1 MKFDFDIA
9 VIIAFL
15 LLNLIFGL
23 ASGRGIKN
31 IREYAIGSRNFSTAT
46 IVATIV
52 ATWIFGSVVSL
63 NLIET
68 YNNGLYFIIPGIADG
83 ISFFIIAYFYAP
95 RMKEF
100 LGKLSV
106 AEAMGSVYGKNV
118 RIITAISGIIPAIGN
133 IAIQFSIFTIL
144 LNYLFGEVNI
154 YILLFGSLV
163 VITYSSLGG
172 IKSVT
177 FTDMIQFFT
186 FGVVIP
192 MMVFLI
198 WKEISSVDEISNI
211 LITNPL
217 FDYKEVLNIDNPR
230 FSSVI
235 LLFLFF
241 MIPGLDPALFQRITM
256 AKSTTQITRAFI
268 VSGIIITCFYML
280 IDFAGVL
287 LLADNVTNINENNI
301 LRYVLDNYCHAGFK
315 GFFIIG
321 IMAMI
326 MSTADSYI
334 NTSSILFSYDLCQSL
349 GVRLSEQKTLLLI
362 RISSLFIGFA
372 GLLLSFLS
380 GNLLEMILASHG
392 FYMPI
397 VSIPLILAIFG
408 FRSSSTA
415 VLIGM
420 VAGFVTVIYFKVFSK
435 VDSIIPGMLGNLI
448 FFMGSHYILG
458 EKCGWVGIKDKSP
471 LDALRLERKRKI
483 NRFLQSIKT
492 FSFIGFCQNNTP
504 KEERIFVYF
513 GLFSAI
519 IVFSNAYPLPKN
531 LQEQYITTL
540 NSIYYSTLM
549 LSAVFITYPVWLE
562 KFKNK
567 IFISVLWNITV
578 FYNLVFCSSLL
589 VVISLFNQ
597 INVAVLIT
605 GLITVAILMRWQVA
619 ILMIISGV
627 AMSIWFYENYLQL
640 DFVPDYVV
648 NLQFKIIYFLLL
660 ISTVLIAFSK
670 PKQEQNQLTED
681 KVLHLGNQLQDHA
694 ISLEKALKVKSEFL
708 QNIEHEGHTPIT
720 GITTTGQVLYEYYD
734 QLSEKERKEMARN
747 IAKSSD
753 RLLTL
758 VNNLIDV
765 SKLSTMKYQLN
776 KTQVNLSE
784 LLYDRLEYCKKLYLE
799 QKNLNF
805 LNRIEDNILIEC
817 DRHYITSAIDSLIVN
832 AIKNTRE
839 GDITIGLHRSEFE
852 LKFSISN
859 GGEIPKE
866 ELNTIFEPFTIGSN
880 SRTKSGAI
888 PNGQRG
894 LGLAL
899 CKLAIEAH
907 GGCIWVENSMH
918 REVIF
923 TFTIPVV
930 NKVV

>member
-23 ASGRGIKN
+23 TSGRGIKN
-31 IREYAIGSRNFSTAT
+31 IREYAIGNRNFSTAT

-52 ATWIFGSVVSL
+52 ATWVSGNSFGMAAFDSHYMG
-63 NLIET
+63 I
-68 YNNGLYFIIPGIADG
+68 YFIIPGLADA
-83 ISFFIIAYFYAP
+83 ISLLIIGYFVAP
-95 RMKEF
+95 RAAEF
-100 LGKLSV
+100 LGSLSV
-106 AEAMGSVYGKNV
+106 AEAMGDLYGKAV
-118 RIITAISGIIPAIGN
+118 RTITAISAIIPAIGS
-133 IAIQFSIFTIL
+133 IAIQFVIL
-144 LNYLFGEVNI
+144 I
-154 YILLFGSLV
+154 SLLKHFFEISGLYAVCVSSLV
-163 VITYSSLGG
+163 VIAYSTFGG

-186 FGVVIP
+186 FSVIIP
-192 MMVFLI
+192 MVVFLI
-198 WKEISSVDEISNI
+198 WNKTANLETIVNTLEQ
-211 LITNPL
+211 NPI
-217 FDYKEVLNIDNPR
+217 FDYHNLDYLNN
-230 FSSVI
+230 FFI
-235 LLFLFF
+235 LLFFL
-241 MIPGLDPALFQRITM
+241 IPGFDPVIFQRIIM
-256 AKSTTQITRAFI
+256 AKNTSQISKSFI
-268 VSGIIITCFYML
+268 ISGIVIFFCLYLTFYFIGLM
-280 IDFAGVL
+280 
-287 LLADNVTNINENNI
+287 LLADNHTNLDPNSLIKDI
-301 LRYVLDNYCHAGFK
+301 LDNYISSGFK

-321 IMAMI
+321 IMAMV

-349 GVRLSEQKTLLLI
+349 GVKLSAKKSLLLV
-362 RISSLFIGFA
+362 RVSSLLIGVS
-372 GLLLSFLS
+372 GLLLSLFS
-380 GNLLEMILASHG
+380 QNLLNLILNTYS

-435 VDSIIPGMLGNLI
+435 VDSIMPGMLGNLI

-458 EKCGWVGIKDKSP
+458 EKGRWVGIKDKSP

-483 NRFLQSIKT
+483 NRFLRSIKT
-492 FSFIGFCQNNTP
+492 FNFIEFCQNNTP

-540 NSIYYSTLM
+540 NFIYYSTLV

-567 IFISVLWNITV
+567 IFISVLWNLTV

-627 AMSIWFYENYLQL
+627 AMSIWFYKNYLQL
-640 DFVPDYVV
+640 DFAPDYVIT
-648 NLQFKIIYFLLL
+648 LQFKIIYFLLL
-660 ISTVLIAFSK
+660 ISTVLIAFLK

-681 KVLHLGNQLQDHA
+681 KVLHLGNQLQDQA
-694 ISLEKALKVKSEFL
+694 ISLEKALKVKNEFL

-805 LNRIEDNILIEC
+805 FNRIEDNILIEC
-817 DRHYITSAIDSLIVN
+817 DLHYITSAIDSLIVN
-832 AIKNTRE
+832 AIKHTRE

-923 TFTIPVV
+923 TFTIPV

>member
-31 IREYAIGSRNFSTAT
+31 IREYAIGNRNFSTAT

-95 RMKEF
+95 RMREF

-106 AEAMGSVYGKNV
+106 AEAMGSIYGTNV
-118 RIITAISGIIPAIGN
+118 RIITAVSGIIPAIGN

-144 LNYLFGEVNI
+144 LNYLFGELNI
-154 YILLFGSLV
+154 YVLVFSSLI
-163 VITYSSLGG
+163 VITYSTLGG

-198 WKEISSVDEISNI
+198 WQEINSVDEISNI
-211 LITNPL
+211 LTTNPL
-217 FDYKEVLNIDNPR
+217 FDYKEVLNIENPR
-230 FSSVI
+230 FSGVI
-235 LLFLFF
+235 FLFLFF
-241 MIPGLDPALFQRITM
+241 MVPGLDPALFQRITM
-256 AKSTTQITRAFI
+256 AKSTMQIAKAFI
-268 VSGIIITCFYML
+268 ISGIVITCFYML
-280 IDFAGVL
+280 VDFAGVL
-287 LLADNVTNINENNI
+287 LLADNVTNIDENNVMQ
-301 LRYVLDNYCHAGFK
+301 YVLDNYCPTGFK
-315 GFFIIG
+315 GFFMIG

-349 GVRLSEQKTLLLI
+349 GVKLSEQKTLLLI
-362 RISSLFIGFA
+362 RISSLLIGIA
-372 GLLLSFLS
+372 GLLLSFFS
-380 GNLLEMILASHG
+380 GNLLEMILTSHG

-397 VSIPLILAIFG
+397 VSVPLILAIFG

-420 VAGFVTVIYFKVFSK
+420 VAGFVTVIYFKIFSK
-435 VDSIIPGMLGNLI
+435 VDSIMPGMLGNLV

-458 EKCGWVGIKDKSP
+458 EKGGWVGIKDKSP
-471 LDALRLERKRKI
+471 LLALRLERKRKI
-483 NRFLQSIKT
+483 NNFFQSIKT
-492 FSFIGFCQNNTP
+492 FSFIKFCQNNTP

-513 GLFSAI
+513 GLFSTI
-519 IVFSNAYPLPKN
+519 IIFSNAYSVPKN
-531 LQEQYITTL
+531 LYEQYMSTL
-540 NSIYYSTLM
+540 NFIYYSTLV
-549 LSAVFITYPVWLE
+549 LSAVFITYPVWIE

-567 IFISVLWNITV
+567 IFISVLWNLTV

-619 ILMIISGV
+619 ISMIISGV
-627 AMSIWFYENYLQL
+627 AMSIWLYENYIEL

-660 ISTVLIAFSK
+660 ISTVLIAFLK

-681 KVLHLGNQLQDHA
+681 KVLHLDSQLQDHA
-694 ISLEKALKVKSEFL
+694 INLEKALKVKNEFL

-720 GITTTGQVLYEYYD
+720 GITSTGQVLYEYYD
-734 QLSEKERKEMARN
+734 RLSDKERKDLARN
-747 IAKSSD
+747 IARSSD

-776 KTQVNLSE
+776 KTRVNLTD
-784 LLYDRLEYCKKLYLE
+784 LLYSRLEYCKKLYLE
-799 QKNLNF
+799 QENLNF
-805 LNRIEDNILIEC
+805 LNRIEDNVLIEG
-817 DRHYITSAIDSLIVN
+817 DRHYITSAIDSLIIN
-832 AIKNTRE
+832 SIKHARD
-839 GDITIGLHRSEFE
+839 GDITISLHRSESE

-859 GGEIPKE
+859 KGKIPPE
-866 ELNTIFEPFTIGSN
+866 ELNAIFEPFIIGSN

-894 LGLAL
+894 LGLTL

-907 GGCIWVENSMH
+907 GGRIWAENSLH
-918 REVIF
+918 EEVIF
-923 TFTIPVV
+923 KFTIPVS
-930 NKVV
+930 KIS

>member
-31 IREYAIGSRNFSTAT
+31 IREYAIGNRNFSTAT

-95 RMKEF
+95 RMREF

-106 AEAMGSVYGKNV
+106 AEAMGSIYGTNV
-118 RIITAISGIIPAIGN
+118 RIITAVSGIIPAIGN

-144 LNYLFGEVNI
+144 LNYLFGELNI
-154 YILLFGSLV
+154 YVLVFSSLI
-163 VITYSSLGG
+163 VITYSTLGG

-198 WKEISSVDEISNI
+198 WQEINSVDEISNI
-211 LITNPL
+211 LTTNPL
-217 FDYKEVLNIDNPR
+217 FDYKEVLNIENPR
-230 FSSVI
+230 FSGVI
-235 LLFLFF
+235 FLFLFF

-256 AKSTTQITRAFI
+256 AKSTMQIAKAFI
-268 VSGIIITCFYML
+268 ISGIVITCFYML
-280 IDFAGVL
+280 VDFAGVL
-287 LLADNVTNINENNI
+287 LLADNVTNIDENNV
-301 LRYVLDNYCHAGFK
+301 LQYVLDNYCPTGFK
-315 GFFIIG
+315 GFFMIG

-349 GVRLSEQKTLLLI
+349 GVKLSEQKTLLLI
-362 RISSLFIGFA
+362 RISSLLIGIA
-372 GLLLSFLS
+372 GLLLSFFS
-380 GNLLEMILASHG
+380 GNLLEMILTSHG

-397 VSIPLILAIFG
+397 VSVPLILAIFG

-420 VAGFVTVIYFKVFSK
+420 VAGFVTVIYFKIFSK
-435 VDSIIPGMLGNLI
+435 VDSIMPGMLGNLV

-458 EKCGWVGIKDKSP
+458 EKGGWVGIKDKSP
-471 LDALRLERKRKI
+471 LVTLRLERKRKI
-483 NRFLQSIKT
+483 NNFFQSIKT
-492 FSFIGFCQNNTP
+492 FSFIKFCQNNTP

-513 GLFSAI
+513 GLFSTI
-519 IVFSNAYPLPKN
+519 IIFSNAYSVPKN
-531 LQEQYITTL
+531 LYEQYMSTL
-540 NSIYYSTLM
+540 NFIYYSTLV
-549 LSAVFITYPVWLE
+549 LSAVFITYPVWIE

-567 IFISVLWNITV
+567 IFISVLWNLTV

-597 INVAVLIT
+597 INVAVLIA

-619 ILMIISGV
+619 ISMIISGV
-627 AMSIWFYENYLQL
+627 AVSIWFYENYIEL

-660 ISTVLIAFSK
+660 ISTVLIAFLK

-681 KVLHLGNQLQDHA
+681 KVLHLDSQLQDHA
-694 ISLEKALKVKSEFL
+694 INLEKALKVKNEFL

-720 GITTTGQVLYEYYD
+720 GITSTGQVLYEYYD
-734 QLSEKERKEMARN
+734 RLSDKERKEMARN

-776 KTQVNLSE
+776 KTRINLTE
-784 LLYDRLEYCKKLYLE
+784 LLYSRLEYCKKLYLE

-805 LNRIEDNILIEC
+805 LNRIEENVLIEG
-817 DRHYITSAIDSLIVN
+817 DRHYITSAIDSLIIN
-832 AIKNTRE
+832 SIKHARD
-839 GDITIGLHRSEFE
+839 GDITISLHRSESE

-859 GGEIPKE
+859 KGEIPQE
-866 ELNTIFEPFTIGSN
+866 ELNAIFEPFIIGSN

-894 LGLAL
+894 LGLTL

-907 GGCIWVENSMH
+907 GGRIWAENSLH
-918 REVIF
+918 GEVIF
-923 TFTIPVV
+923 KFNIPVS
-930 NKVV
+930 KVS

>member
-15 LLNLIFGL
+15 ILNLIFGL

-31 IREYAIGSRNFSTAT
+31 IREYAIGNRNFSTAT

-95 RMKEF
+95 RMREF

-106 AEAMGSVYGKNV
+106 AEAMGSIYGTNV
-118 RIITAISGIIPAIGN
+118 RIITAVSGIIPAIGN

-144 LNYLFGEVNI
+144 LNYLFGELNI
-154 YILLFGSLV
+154 YVLVFSSLI
-163 VITYSSLGG
+163 VITYSTLGG

-198 WKEISSVDEISNI
+198 WQEINSVDEISNI
-211 LITNPL
+211 LTTNPL
-217 FDYKEVLNIDNPR
+217 FDYKEVLNIENPR
-230 FSSVI
+230 FSGVI
-235 LLFLFF
+235 FLFLFF
-241 MIPGLDPALFQRITM
+241 MVPGLDPALFQRITM
-256 AKSTTQITRAFI
+256 AKSTMQIAKAFI
-268 VSGIIITCFYML
+268 ISGIVITCFYML
-280 IDFAGVL
+280 VDFAGVL
-287 LLADNVTNINENNI
+287 LLADNVTNIDENNV
-301 LRYVLDNYCHAGFK
+301 LQYVLDNYCPTGFK
-315 GFFIIG
+315 GFFMIG

-349 GVRLSEQKTLLLI
+349 GVKLSEQKTLLLI
-362 RISSLFIGFA
+362 RISSLLIGIG
-372 GLLLSFLS
+372 GLLLSFFS
-380 GNLLEMILASHG
+380 GNLLEMILTSHG

-397 VSIPLILAIFG
+397 VSVPLILAIFG

-420 VAGFVTVIYFKVFSK
+420 VAGFVTVIYFKIFSK
-435 VDSIIPGMLGNLI
+435 VDSIMPGMLGNLV

-458 EKCGWVGIKDKSP
+458 EKGGWVGIKDKSP
-471 LDALRLERKRKI
+471 LLALRLERKRKI
-483 NRFLQSIKT
+483 NNFFQSIKT
-492 FSFIGFCQNNTP
+492 FSFIKFCQNNTP

-513 GLFSAI
+513 GLFSTI
-519 IVFSNAYPLPKN
+519 IIFSNAYSVPKN
-531 LQEQYITTL
+531 LYEQYMSTL
-540 NSIYYSTLM
+540 NFIYYSTLV
-549 LSAVFITYPVWLE
+549 LSAVFITYPVWIE

-567 IFISVLWNITV
+567 IFISVLWNLTV

-619 ILMIISGV
+619 ISMIISGV
-627 AMSIWFYENYLQL
+627 AMSIWFYENYIEL

-660 ISTVLIAFSK
+660 ISTVLIAFLK

-681 KVLHLGNQLQDHA
+681 KVLHLDSQLQDHA
-694 ISLEKALKVKSEFL
+694 INLEKALKVKNEFL

-720 GITTTGQVLYEYYD
+720 GITSTGQVLYEYYD
-734 QLSEKERKEMARN
+734 RLSDKERKDLARN
-747 IAKSSD
+747 IARSSD

-776 KTQVNLSE
+776 KTRVNLTD
-784 LLYDRLEYCKKLYLE
+784 LLYSRLEYCKKLYLE
-799 QKNLNF
+799 QENLNF
-805 LNRIEDNILIEC
+805 LNRIEDNVLIEG
-817 DRHYITSAIDSLIVN
+817 DRHYITSAIDSLIIN
-832 AIKNTRE
+832 SIKHARD
-839 GDITIGLHRSEFE
+839 GDITISLHRSESE

-859 GGEIPKE
+859 KGKIPPE
-866 ELNTIFEPFTIGSN
+866 ELNAIFEPFIIGSN

-894 LGLAL
+894 LGLTL

-907 GGCIWVENSMH
+907 GGRIWAENSLH
-918 REVIF
+918 GEVIF
-923 TFTIPVV
+923 KFTIPVS
-930 NKVV
+930 KIS

>member
-31 IREYAIGSRNFSTAT
+31 IREYAIGNRNFSTAT

-95 RMKEF
+95 RMREF

-106 AEAMGSVYGKNV
+106 AEAMGSIYGTNV
-118 RIITAISGIIPAIGN
+118 RIITAVSGIIPAIGN

-144 LNYLFGEVNI
+144 LNYLFGELNI
-154 YILLFGSLV
+154 YVLVFSSLI
-163 VITYSSLGG
+163 VITYSTLGG

-198 WKEISSVDEISNI
+198 WQEINSVDEISNI
-211 LITNPL
+211 LTTNPL
-217 FDYKEVLNIDNPR
+217 FDYKEVLNIENPR
-230 FSSVI
+230 FSGVI
-235 LLFLFF
+235 FLFLFF
-241 MIPGLDPALFQRITM
+241 MVPGLDPALFQRITM
-256 AKSTTQITRAFI
+256 AKSTMQIAKAFI
-268 VSGIIITCFYML
+268 ISGIVITCFYML
-280 IDFAGVL
+280 VDFAGVL
-287 LLADNVTNINENNI
+287 LLADNVTNIDENNV
-301 LRYVLDNYCHAGFK
+301 LQYVLDNYCPTGFK
-315 GFFIIG
+315 GFFMIG

-349 GVRLSEQKTLLLI
+349 GVKLSEQKTLLLI
-362 RISSLFIGFA
+362 RISSLLIGIA
-372 GLLLSFLS
+372 GLLLSFFS
-380 GNLLEMILASHG
+380 GNLLEMILTSHG

-397 VSIPLILAIFG
+397 VSVPLILAIFG

-420 VAGFVTVIYFKVFSK
+420 VAGFVTVIYFKIFSK
-435 VDSIIPGMLGNLI
+435 VDSIMPGMLGNLV

-458 EKCGWVGIKDKSP
+458 EKGGWVGIKDKSP
-471 LDALRLERKRKI
+471 LLALRLERKRKI
-483 NRFLQSIKT
+483 NNFFQSIKT
-492 FSFIGFCQNNTP
+492 FSFIKFCQNNTP

-513 GLFSAI
+513 GLFSTI
-519 IVFSNAYPLPKN
+519 IIFSNAYSVPKN
-531 LQEQYITTL
+531 LYEQYMSTL
-540 NSIYYSTLM
+540 NFIYYSTLV
-549 LSAVFITYPVWLE
+549 LSAVFITYPVWIE

-567 IFISVLWNITV
+567 IFISVLWNLTV

-619 ILMIISGV
+619 ISMIISGV
-627 AMSIWFYENYLQL
+627 AMSIWLYENYIEL

-660 ISTVLIAFSK
+660 ISTVLIAFLK

-681 KVLHLGNQLQDHA
+681 KVLHLDSQLQDHA
-694 ISLEKALKVKSEFL
+694 INLEKALKVKNESL

-720 GITTTGQVLYEYYD
+720 GITSTGQVLYEYYD
-734 QLSEKERKEMARN
+734 RLSDKERKDLARN
-747 IAKSSD
+747 IARSSD

-776 KTQVNLSE
+776 KTRVNLTD
-784 LLYDRLEYCKKLYLE
+784 LLYSRLEYCKKLYLE
-799 QKNLNF
+799 QENLNF
-805 LNRIEDNILIEC
+805 LNRIEDNVLIEG
-817 DRHYITSAIDSLIVN
+817 DRHYITSAIDSLIIN
-832 AIKNTRE
+832 SIKHARD
-839 GDITIGLHRSEFE
+839 GDITISLHRSESE

-859 GGEIPKE
+859 KGKIPQE
-866 ELNTIFEPFTIGSN
+866 ELNAIFEPFIIGSN

-894 LGLAL
+894 LGLTL

-907 GGCIWVENSMH
+907 GGRIWAENSLH
-918 REVIF
+918 GEVIF
-923 TFTIPVV
+923 KFTIPG
-930 NKVV
+930 

>member
-9 VIIAFL
+9 VIIAL

-31 IREYAIGSRNFSTAT
+31 IREYAIGNRNFSTAT

-95 RMKEF
+95 RMREF

-106 AEAMGSVYGKNV
+106 AEAMGSIYGTNV
-118 RIITAISGIIPAIGN
+118 RIITAVSGIIPAIGN

-144 LNYLFGEVNI
+144 LNYLFGELNI
-154 YILLFGSLV
+154 YILVFSSLI
-163 VITYSSLGG
+163 VITYSTLGG

-198 WKEISSVDEISNI
+198 WQEINSVDEISNI
-211 LITNPL
+211 LTTNPL
-217 FDYKEVLNIDNPR
+217 FDYKEVLNTENPR
-230 FSSVI
+230 FSGVI
-235 LLFLFF
+235 FLFLFF
-241 MIPGLDPALFQRITM
+241 MVPGLDPALFQRITM
-256 AKSTTQITRAFI
+256 AKSTMQIAKAFI
-268 VSGIIITCFYML
+268 ISGIVITCFYML
-280 IDFAGVL
+280 VDFAGVL
-287 LLADNVTNINENNI
+287 LLADNVTNIDENNV
-301 LRYVLDNYCHAGFK
+301 LQYVLDNYCPTGFK
-315 GFFIIG
+315 GFFMIG

-349 GVRLSEQKTLLLI
+349 GVKLSEQKTLLLI
-362 RISSLFIGFA
+362 RISSLLIGIG
-372 GLLLSFLS
+372 GLLLSFFS
-380 GNLLEMILASHG
+380 GNLLEMILTSHG

-397 VSIPLILAIFG
+397 VSVPLILAIFG

-420 VAGFVTVIYFKVFSK
+420 VAGFVTVIYFKIFSK
-435 VDSIIPGMLGNLI
+435 VDSIMPGMLGNLV

-458 EKCGWVGIKDKSP
+458 EKGGWVGIKDKSP
-471 LDALRLERKRKI
+471 LLALRLERKI
-483 NRFLQSIKT
+483 NNFFQSIKT
-492 FSFIGFCQNNTP
+492 FSFIKFCQNNTP

-513 GLFSAI
+513 GLFSTI
-519 IVFSNAYPLPKN
+519 IIFSNAYSVPKN
-531 LQEQYITTL
+531 LYEQYMSTL
-540 NSIYYSTLM
+540 NFIYYSTLV
-549 LSAVFITYPVWLE
+549 LSAVFITYPVWIE

-567 IFISVLWNITV
+567 IFISVLWNLTV

-619 ILMIISGV
+619 ISMIISGV
-627 AMSIWFYENYLQL
+627 AMSIWFYENYIEL

-660 ISTVLIAFSK
+660 ISTVLIAFLK

-681 KVLHLGNQLQDHA
+681 KVLHLDSQLQDHA
-694 ISLEKALKVKSEFL
+694 INLEKALKVKNEFL

-720 GITTTGQVLYEYYD
+720 GITSTGQVLYEYYD
-734 QLSEKERKEMARN
+734 RLSDKERKEMARN

-776 KTQVNLSE
+776 KTRINLTE
-784 LLYDRLEYCKKLYLE
+784 LLYSRLEYCKKLYLE

-805 LNRIEDNILIEC
+805 LNRIEENVLIEG
-817 DRHYITSAIDSLIVN
+817 DRHYITSAIDSLIIN
-832 AIKNTRE
+832 SIKHARD
-839 GDITIGLHRSEFE
+839 GDITISLHRSESE

-859 GGEIPKE
+859 KGEIPQE
-866 ELNTIFEPFTIGSN
+866 ELNAIFEPFIIGSN

-894 LGLAL
+894 LGLTL

-907 GGCIWVENSMH
+907 GGRIWAENSLH
-918 REVIF
+918 GEVIF
-923 TFTIPVV
+923 KFTIPVS
-930 NKVV
+930 KIS

>member
-31 IREYAIGSRNFSTAT
+31 IREYAIGNRNFSTAT

-95 RMKEF
+95 RMREF

-106 AEAMGSVYGKNV
+106 AEAMGSIYGTNV
-118 RIITAISGIIPAIGN
+118 RIITAVSGIIPAIGN

-144 LNYLFGEVNI
+144 LNYLFEELNI
-154 YILLFGSLV
+154 YVLVFSSLI
-163 VITYSSLGG
+163 VITYSTLGG

-198 WKEISSVDEISNI
+198 WQEINSVDEISNI
-211 LITNPL
+211 LTTNPL
-217 FDYKEVLNIDNPR
+217 FDYKEVLNIENPR
-230 FSSVI
+230 FSGVI
-235 LLFLFF
+235 FLFLFF
-241 MIPGLDPALFQRITM
+241 MVPGLDPALFQRITM
-256 AKSTTQITRAFI
+256 AKSTMQIAKAFI
-268 VSGIIITCFYML
+268 ISGIVITCFYML
-280 IDFAGVL
+280 VDFAGVL
-287 LLADNVTNINENNI
+287 LLADNVTNIDENNV
-301 LRYVLDNYCHAGFK
+301 LQYVLDNYCPTGFK
-315 GFFIIG
+315 GFFMIG

-349 GVRLSEQKTLLLI
+349 GVKLSEQKTLLLI
-362 RISSLFIGFA
+362 RISSLLIGIA
-372 GLLLSFLS
+372 GLLLSFFS
-380 GNLLEMILASHG
+380 GNLLEMILTSHG

-397 VSIPLILAIFG
+397 VSVPLILAIFG

-420 VAGFVTVIYFKVFSK
+420 VAGFVTVIYFKIFSK
-435 VDSIIPGMLGNLI
+435 VDSIMPGMLGNVV

-458 EKCGWVGIKDKSP
+458 EKGGWVGIKDKSP
-471 LDALRLERKRKI
+471 LVALRLERKI
-483 NRFLQSIKT
+483 NNFLQSIKT
-492 FSFIGFCQNNTP
+492 FSFIKFCQNNTP

-513 GLFSAI
+513 GLFSTI
-519 IVFSNAYPLPKN
+519 IIFSNAYSVPKN
-531 LQEQYITTL
+531 LYEQYMSTL
-540 NSIYYSTLM
+540 NFIYYSTLV
-549 LSAVFITYPVWLE
+549 LSAVFITYPVWIE

-567 IFISVLWNITV
+567 IFISVLWNLTV

-619 ILMIISGV
+619 ISMIISGV
-627 AMSIWFYENYLQL
+627 AMSIWFYENYIEL

-660 ISTVLIAFSK
+660 ISTVLIAFLK

-681 KVLHLGNQLQDHA
+681 KVLHLDSQLQDHA
-694 ISLEKALKVKSEFL
+694 INLEKALKVKNEFL

-720 GITTTGQVLYEYYD
+720 GITSAGQVLYEYYD
-734 QLSEKERKEMARN
+734 RLSDKERKEMARN

-776 KTQVNLSE
+776 KTRINLTE
-784 LLYDRLEYCKKLYLE
+784 LLYSRLEYCKKLYLE

-805 LNRIEDNILIEC
+805 LNRIEENVLIEG
-817 DRHYITSAIDSLIVN
+817 DRHYITSAIDSLIIN
-832 AIKNTRE
+832 SIKHARE
-839 GDITIGLHRSEFE
+839 GDITISLHRSESE

-859 GGEIPKE
+859 KGEIPQE
-866 ELNTIFEPFTIGSN
+866 ELNAIFEPFIIGSN

-894 LGLAL
+894 LGLTL

-907 GGCIWVENSMH
+907 GGRIWAENSLSG
-918 REVIF
+918 EVIF
-923 TFTIPVV
+923 KFTIPVS
-930 NKVV
+930 KVS

>member
-31 IREYAIGSRNFSTAT
+31 IREYAIGNRNFSTAT

-95 RMKEF
+95 RMREF

-106 AEAMGSVYGKNV
+106 AEAMGSIYGTNV
-118 RIITAISGIIPAIGN
+118 RIITAVSGIIPAIGN

-144 LNYLFGEVNI
+144 LNYLFGELNI
-154 YILLFGSLV
+154 YVLVFSSLI
-163 VITYSSLGG
+163 VITYSTLGG

-198 WKEISSVDEISNI
+198 WQEINSVDEISNI
-211 LITNPL
+211 LTTNPL
-217 FDYKEVLNIDNPR
+217 FNYKEVLNIENPR
-230 FSSVI
+230 FSGVI
-235 LLFLFF
+235 FLFLFF
-241 MIPGLDPALFQRITM
+241 MVPGLDPALFQRITM
-256 AKSTTQITRAFI
+256 AKSTMQIAKAFI
-268 VSGIIITCFYML
+268 ISGIVITCFYML
-280 IDFAGVL
+280 VDFAGVL
-287 LLADNVTNINENNI
+287 LLADNVTNIDENNV
-301 LRYVLDNYCHAGFK
+301 LQYVLDNYCPTGFK
-315 GFFIIG
+315 GFFMIG

-349 GVRLSEQKTLLLI
+349 GVKLSEQKTLLLI
-362 RISSLFIGFA
+362 RISSLLIGIA
-372 GLLLSFLS
+372 GLLLSFFS
-380 GNLLEMILASHG
+380 GNLLEMILTSHG

-397 VSIPLILAIFG
+397 VSVPLILAIFG

-420 VAGFVTVIYFKVFSK
+420 VAGFVTVIYFKIFSK
-435 VDSIIPGMLGNLI
+435 VDSIMPGMLGNLV

-458 EKCGWVGIKDKSP
+458 EKVGWVGIKDKSP
-471 LDALRLERKRKI
+471 LLALRLERKRKI
-483 NRFLQSIKT
+483 NNFFQSIKT
-492 FSFIGFCQNNTP
+492 FSFIKFCQNNTP

-513 GLFSAI
+513 GLFSTI
-519 IVFSNAYPLPKN
+519 IIFSNAYSVPKN
-531 LQEQYITTL
+531 LYEQYMSTL
-540 NSIYYSTLM
+540 NFIYYSTLV
-549 LSAVFITYPVWLE
+549 LSAVFITYPVWIE

-567 IFISVLWNITV
+567 IFISVLWNLTV

-619 ILMIISGV
+619 ISMIISGV
-627 AMSIWFYENYLQL
+627 AMSIWLYENYIEL

-660 ISTVLIAFSK
+660 ISTVLIAFLK

-681 KVLHLGNQLQDHA
+681 KVLHLDSQLQDHA
-694 ISLEKALKVKSEFL
+694 INLEKALKVKNEFL

-720 GITTTGQVLYEYYD
+720 GITSTGQVLYEYYD
-734 QLSEKERKEMARN
+734 RLSDKERKDLARN
-747 IAKSSD
+747 IARSSD
-753 RLLTL
+753 RLLAL

-776 KTQVNLSE
+776 KTRVNLTD
-784 LLYDRLEYCKKLYLE
+784 LLYSRLEYCKKLYLE
-799 QKNLNF
+799 QENLNF
-805 LNRIEDNILIEC
+805 LNRIEDNVLIEG
-817 DRHYITSAIDSLIVN
+817 DRHYITSAIDSLIIN
-832 AIKNTRE
+832 SIKHARD
-839 GDITIGLHRSEFE
+839 GDITISLHRSESE

-859 GGEIPKE
+859 KGKIPQE
-866 ELNTIFEPFTIGSN
+866 ELNAIFEPFIIGSN

-894 LGLAL
+894 LGLTL

-907 GGCIWVENSMH
+907 GGRIWAENSLH
-918 REVIF
+918 GEVIF
-923 TFTIPVV
+923 KFTIPVS
-930 NKVV
+930 KIS

>member
-31 IREYAIGSRNFSTAT
+31 IREYAIGNRNFSTAT

-95 RMKEF
+95 RMREF

-106 AEAMGSVYGKNV
+106 AEAMGSIYGTNV
-118 RIITAISGIIPAIGN
+118 RIITAVSGIIPAIGN

-144 LNYLFGEVNI
+144 LNYLFGELNI
-154 YILLFGSLV
+154 YVLVFSSLI
-163 VITYSSLGG
+163 VITYSTLGG

-198 WKEISSVDEISNI
+198 WQEINSVDEISNI
-211 LITNPL
+211 LTTNPL
-217 FDYKEVLNIDNPR
+217 FDYKEVLNIENPR
-230 FSSVI
+230 FSGVI
-235 LLFLFF
+235 FLFLFF
-241 MIPGLDPALFQRITM
+241 MVPGLDPALFQRITM
-256 AKSTTQITRAFI
+256 AKSTMQIAKAFI
-268 VSGIIITCFYML
+268 ISGIVITCFYML
-280 IDFAGVL
+280 VDFAGVL
-287 LLADNVTNINENNI
+287 LLADNVTNIDENNV
-301 LRYVLDNYCHAGFK
+301 LQYVLDNYCPTGFK
-315 GFFIIG
+315 GFFMIG

-349 GVRLSEQKTLLLI
+349 GVKLSEQKTLLLI
-362 RISSLFIGFA
+362 RISSLLIGIA
-372 GLLLSFLS
+372 GLLLSFFS
-380 GNLLEMILASHG
+380 GNLLEMILTSHG

-397 VSIPLILAIFG
+397 VSVPLILAIFG

-420 VAGFVTVIYFKVFSK
+420 VAGFVTVIYFKIFSK
-435 VDSIIPGMLGNLI
+435 VDSIMPGMLGNLV

-458 EKCGWVGIKDKSP
+458 EKGGWVGIKDKSP
-471 LDALRLERKRKI
+471 LLALRLERKRKI
-483 NRFLQSIKT
+483 NNFFQSIKT
-492 FSFIGFCQNNTP
+492 FSFIKFCQNNTP

-513 GLFSAI
+513 GLFSTI
-519 IVFSNAYPLPKN
+519 IIFSNAYSVPKN
-531 LQEQYITTL
+531 LYEQYMSTL
-540 NSIYYSTLM
+540 NFIYYSTLV
-549 LSAVFITYPVWLE
+549 LSAVFITYPVWIE

-567 IFISVLWNITV
+567 IFISVLWNLTV

-619 ILMIISGV
+619 ISMIISGV
-627 AMSIWFYENYLQL
+627 AMSIWLYENYIEL

-660 ISTVLIAFSK
+660 ISTVLIAFLK

-681 KVLHLGNQLQDHA
+681 KVLHLDSQLQDHA
-694 ISLEKALKVKSEFL
+694 INLEKALKVKNEFL

-720 GITTTGQVLYEYYD
+720 GITSTGQVLYEYYD
-734 QLSEKERKEMARN
+734 RLSDKERKDLARN
-747 IAKSSD
+747 IARSSD

-776 KTQVNLSE
+776 KTRVNLTD
-784 LLYDRLEYCKKLYLE
+784 LLYSRLEYCKKLYLE
-799 QKNLNF
+799 QENLNF
-805 LNRIEDNILIEC
+805 LNRIEDNVLIEG
-817 DRHYITSAIDSLIVN
+817 DRHYITSAIDSLIIN
-832 AIKNTRE
+832 SIKHARD
-839 GDITIGLHRSEFE
+839 GDITISLHRSESE

-859 GGEIPKE
+859 KGKIPQE
-866 ELNTIFEPFTIGSN
+866 ELNAIFEPFIIGSN

-894 LGLAL
+894 LGLTL

-907 GGCIWVENSMH
+907 GGRIWAENSLH
-918 REVIF
+918 GEVIF
-923 TFTIPVV
+923 KFTIPVS
-930 NKVV
+930 KIS

>member
-15 LLNLIFGL
+15 LLNLIFDL

-31 IREYAIGSRNFSTAT
+31 IREYAIGNRNFSTAT

-52 ATWIFGSVVSL
+52 ATWIFGSAVSL

-95 RMKEF
+95 RMREF

-106 AEAMGSVYGKNV
+106 AEAMGSIYGTNV
-118 RIITAISGIIPAIGN
+118 RIITAVSGIIPAIGN

-144 LNYLFGEVNI
+144 LNYLFGELNI
-154 YILLFGSLV
+154 YILVFSSLI
-163 VITYSSLGG
+163 VITYSTLGG

-198 WKEISSVDEISNI
+198 WQEINSVDEISNI
-211 LITNPL
+211 LTTNPL
-217 FDYKEVLNIDNPR
+217 FDYKEVLNTENPR
-230 FSSVI
+230 FSGVI
-235 LLFLFF
+235 FLFLFF
-241 MIPGLDPALFQRITM
+241 MVPGLDPALFQRITM
-256 AKSTTQITRAFI
+256 AKSTMQIAKAFI
-268 VSGIIITCFYML
+268 ISGIVITCFYML
-280 IDFAGVL
+280 VDFAGVL
-287 LLADNVTNINENNI
+287 LLADNVTNIDENNV
-301 LRYVLDNYCHAGFK
+301 LQYVLDNYCPTGFK
-315 GFFIIG
+315 GFFMIG

-349 GVRLSEQKTLLLI
+349 GVKLSEQKTLLLI
-362 RISSLFIGFA
+362 RISSLLIGIG
-372 GLLLSFLS
+372 GLLLSFFS
-380 GNLLEMILASHG
+380 GNLLEMILTSHG

-397 VSIPLILAIFG
+397 VSVPLILAIFG

-420 VAGFVTVIYFKVFSK
+420 VAGFVTVIYFKIFSK
-435 VDSIIPGMLGNLI
+435 VDSIMPGMLGNLV

-458 EKCGWVGIKDKSP
+458 EKGGWVGIKDKSP
-471 LDALRLERKRKI
+471 LLALRLERKRKI
-483 NRFLQSIKT
+483 NNFFQSIKT
-492 FSFIGFCQNNTP
+492 FSFIKFCQNNTP

-513 GLFSAI
+513 GLFSTI
-519 IVFSNAYPLPKN
+519 IIFSNAYSVPKN
-531 LQEQYITTL
+531 LYEQYMSTL
-540 NSIYYSTLM
+540 NFIYYSTLV
-549 LSAVFITYPVWLE
+549 LSAVFITYPVWIE

-567 IFISVLWNITV
+567 IFISVLWNLTV

-619 ILMIISGV
+619 ISMIISGV
-627 AMSIWFYENYLQL
+627 AMSIWFYENYIEL

-660 ISTVLIAFSK
+660 ISTVLIAFLK

-681 KVLHLGNQLQDHA
+681 KVLHLDSQLQDHA
-694 ISLEKALKVKSEFL
+694 INLEKALKVKNEFL

-720 GITTTGQVLYEYYD
+720 GITSTGQVLYEYYD
-734 QLSEKERKEMARN
+734 RLSDKERKDLARN
-747 IAKSSD
+747 IARSSD

-776 KTQVNLSE
+776 KTRINLTE
-784 LLYDRLEYCKKLYLE
+784 LLYSRLEYYKKLYLE

-805 LNRIEDNILIEC
+805 LNRIEENVLIEG
-817 DRHYITSAIDSLIVN
+817 DRHYITSAIDSLIIN
-832 AIKNTRE
+832 SIKHARD
-839 GDITIGLHRSEFE
+839 GDITISLHRSESE

-859 GGEIPKE
+859 KGEIPQE
-866 ELNTIFEPFTIGSN
+866 ELNAIFEPFIIGSN

-894 LGLAL
+894 LGLTL

-907 GGCIWVENSMH
+907 GGRIWAENSLH
-918 REVIF
+918 GEVIF
-923 TFTIPVV
+923 KFTIPVS
-930 NKVV
+930 KIS

>member
-15 LLNLIFGL
+15 LLNLIFDL

-31 IREYAIGSRNFSTAT
+31 IREYAIGNRNFSTAT

-52 ATWIFGSVVSL
+52 ATWIFGSAVSL

-95 RMKEF
+95 RMREF

-106 AEAMGSVYGKNV
+106 AEAMGSIYGTNV
-118 RIITAISGIIPAIGN
+118 RIITAVSGIIPAIGN

-144 LNYLFGEVNI
+144 LNYLFGELNI
-154 YILLFGSLV
+154 YILVFSSLI
-163 VITYSSLGG
+163 VITYSTLGG

-198 WKEISSVDEISNI
+198 WQEINSVDEISNI
-211 LITNPL
+211 LTTNPL
-217 FDYKEVLNIDNPR
+217 FDYKEVLNTENPR
-230 FSSVI
+230 FSGVI
-235 LLFLFF
+235 FLFLFF
-241 MIPGLDPALFQRITM
+241 MVPGLDPALFQRITM
-256 AKSTTQITRAFI
+256 AKSTMQIAKAFI
-268 VSGIIITCFYML
+268 ISGIVITCFYML
-280 IDFAGVL
+280 VDFAGVL
-287 LLADNVTNINENNI
+287 LLADNVTNIDENNV
-301 LRYVLDNYCHAGFK
+301 LQYVLDNYCPTGFK
-315 GFFIIG
+315 GFFMIG

-349 GVRLSEQKTLLLI
+349 GVKLSEQKTLLLI
-362 RISSLFIGFA
+362 RISSLLIGIG
-372 GLLLSFLS
+372 GLLLSFFS
-380 GNLLEMILASHG
+380 GNLLEMILTSHG

-397 VSIPLILAIFG
+397 VSVPLILAIFG

-420 VAGFVTVIYFKVFSK
+420 VAGFVTVIYFKIFSK
-435 VDSIIPGMLGNLI
+435 VDSIMPGMLGNLV

-458 EKCGWVGIKDKSP
+458 EKGGWVGIKDKSP
-471 LDALRLERKRKI
+471 LLALRLERKRKI
-483 NRFLQSIKT
+483 NNFFQSIKT
-492 FSFIGFCQNNTP
+492 FSFIKFCQNNTP

-513 GLFSAI
+513 GLFSTI
-519 IVFSNAYPLPKN
+519 IIFSNAYSVPKN
-531 LQEQYITTL
+531 LYEQYMSTL
-540 NSIYYSTLM
+540 NFIYYSTLV
-549 LSAVFITYPVWLE
+549 LSAVFITYPVWIE

-567 IFISVLWNITV
+567 IFISVLWNLTV

-619 ILMIISGV
+619 ISMIISGV
-627 AMSIWFYENYLQL
+627 AMSIWFYENYIEL

-660 ISTVLIAFSK
+660 ISTVLIAFLK

-681 KVLHLGNQLQDHA
+681 KVLHLDSQLQDHA
-694 ISLEKALKVKSEFL
+694 INLEKALKVKNEFL

-720 GITTTGQVLYEYYD
+720 GITSTGQVLYEYYD
-734 QLSEKERKEMARN
+734 RLSDKERKEMARN

-776 KTQVNLSE
+776 KTRINLTE
-784 LLYDRLEYCKKLYLE
+784 LLYSRLEYYKKLYLE

-805 LNRIEDNILIEC
+805 LNRIEENVLIEG
-817 DRHYITSAIDSLIVN
+817 DRHYITSAIDSLIIN
-832 AIKNTRE
+832 LIKHARD
-839 GDITIGLHRSEFE
+839 GDITISLHRSESE

-859 GGEIPKE
+859 KGEIPQE
-866 ELNTIFEPFTIGSN
+866 ELNAIFEPFIIGSN

-894 LGLAL
+894 LGLTL

-907 GGCIWVENSMH
+907 GGRIWAENSLH
-918 REVIF
+918 GEVIF
-923 TFTIPVV
+923 KFTIPVS
-930 NKVV
+930 KIS

>member
-31 IREYAIGSRNFSTAT
+31 IREYAIGNRNFSTAT

-95 RMKEF
+95 RMREF

-106 AEAMGSVYGKNV
+106 AEAMGSIYGTNV
-118 RIITAISGIIPAIGN
+118 RIITAVSGIIPAIGN

-144 LNYLFGEVNI
+144 LNYLFGELNI
-154 YILLFGSLV
+154 YVLVFSSLI
-163 VITYSSLGG
+163 VITYSTLGG

-198 WKEISSVDEISNI
+198 WQEINSVDEISNI
-211 LITNPL
+211 LTTNPL
-217 FDYKEVLNIDNPR
+217 FDYKEVLNIENPR
-230 FSSVI
+230 FSGVI
-235 LLFLFF
+235 FLFLFF
-241 MIPGLDPALFQRITM
+241 MVPGLDPALFQRITM
-256 AKSTTQITRAFI
+256 AKSTMQIAKAFI
-268 VSGIIITCFYML
+268 ISGIVITCFYML
-280 IDFAGVL
+280 VDFAGVL
-287 LLADNVTNINENNI
+287 LLADNVTNIDENNV
-301 LRYVLDNYCHAGFK
+301 LQYVLDNYCPTGFK
-315 GFFIIG
+315 GFFMIG

-349 GVRLSEQKTLLLI
+349 GVKLSEQKTLLLI
-362 RISSLFIGFA
+362 RISSLLIGIA
-372 GLLLSFLS
+372 GLLLSFFS
-380 GNLLEMILASHG
+380 GNLLEMILTSHG

-397 VSIPLILAIFG
+397 VSVPLILAIFG
-408 FRSSSTA
+408 FRSSTTA

-420 VAGFVTVIYFKVFSK
+420 VAGFVTVIYFKIFSK
-435 VDSIIPGMLGNLI
+435 VDSIMPGMLGNLV

-458 EKCGWVGIKDKSP
+458 EKGGWVGIKDKSP
-471 LDALRLERKRKI
+471 LLALRLERKRKI
-483 NRFLQSIKT
+483 NNFFQSIKT
-492 FSFIGFCQNNTP
+492 FSFIKFCQNNTP

-513 GLFSAI
+513 GLFSTI
-519 IVFSNAYPLPKN
+519 IIFSNAYSVPKN
-531 LQEQYITTL
+531 LYEQYMSTL
-540 NSIYYSTLM
+540 NFIYYSKLV
-549 LSAVFITYPVWLE
+549 LSAVFITYPVWIE

-567 IFISVLWNITV
+567 IFISVLWNLTV

-619 ILMIISGV
+619 ISMIISGV
-627 AMSIWFYENYLQL
+627 AMSIWLYENYIEL

-660 ISTVLIAFSK
+660 ISTVLIAFLK

-681 KVLHLGNQLQDHA
+681 KVLHLDSQLQDHA
-694 ISLEKALKVKSEFL
+694 INLEKALKVKNEFL

-720 GITTTGQVLYEYYD
+720 GITSTGQVLYEYYD
-734 QLSEKERKEMARN
+734 RLSDKERKDLARN
-747 IAKSSD
+747 IARSSD

-776 KTQVNLSE
+776 KTRVNLTD
-784 LLYDRLEYCKKLYLE
+784 LLYSRLEYCKKLYLE
-799 QKNLNF
+799 QENLNF
-805 LNRIEDNILIEC
+805 LNRIEDNVLIEG
-817 DRHYITSAIDSLIVN
+817 DRHYITSAIDSLIIN
-832 AIKNTRE
+832 SIKHARD
-839 GDITIGLHRSEFE
+839 GDITISLHRSESE

-859 GGEIPKE
+859 KGKIPPE
-866 ELNTIFEPFTIGSN
+866 ELNAIFEPFIIGSN

-894 LGLAL
+894 LGLTL

-907 GGCIWVENSMH
+907 GGRIWAENSLH
-918 REVIF
+918 GEVIF
-923 TFTIPVV
+923 KFTIPVS
-930 NKVV
+930 KIS